1 MHLNKKKQL
10 FWDRPPVWPKTIRKS
25 AAEPCKLKGAL
36 CSFVGEIAKINEVIT
51 QTHFSIS
58 CSHRKIRSKEPYFG
72 AKSSGMVRHIS
83 TKYNQFVYSGCS
95 GIKNQKN
102 STRNFL
108 FWLKCLPPKP
118 PQCSFNRSIL
128 CGSLK
133 SSWMFCAAPTCTSPH
148 LSLCV
153 FLPAVLKKKNKKK
166 QLFITEHKLSL
177 QAFFCI
183 LFRARVKHLVRYS

>member
-1 MHLNKKKQL
+1 M
-10 FWDRPPVWPKTIRKS
+10 
-25 AAEPCKLKGAL
+25 
-36 CSFVGEIAKINEVIT
+36 NEVIT
-51 QTHFSIS
+51 QTHFSITS
-58 CSHRKIRSKEPYFG
+58 FQRKIRSTEPYFG

-83 TKYNQFVYSGCS
+83 TKYDQFVYSGCS
-95 GIKNQKN
+95 GIKNKKKLN
-102 STRNFL
+102 EELSL
-108 FWLKCLPPKP
+108 LIEMSSSKP

-153 FLPAVLKKKNKKK
+153 FLPAVLKKKK